1 MSNIKYLK
9 NYVQDFVDSSPVFG
23 TLIYGEVRRVQELVK
38 AKAIK
43 YPLVHLER
51 PTIKTQTNG
60 YGNYTL
66 WFIGNLNVFMKY
78 DTSGESSAMDES
90 ILNSEESIIDVLL
103 AFQKKI
109 NHDAASGLIEIDPNP
124 DEDLNTL
131 EPIPIN
137 ALDKHVGRQI
147 DFKFSINVS
156 NKLC

>member
-9 NYVQDFVDSSPVFG
+9 NYVKGFVDSSPISG
-23 TLIYGEVRRVQELVK
+23 TLIYGEVRRVQEFVK
-38 AKAIK
+38 ATTIN
-43 YPLVHLER
+43 YPLIHLER
-51 PTIKTQTNG
+51 PTIKTKTNG

-66 WFIGNLNVFMKY
+66 LFMGTLNVFLKY
-78 DTSGESSAMDES
+78 DTSGESSATDES
-90 ILNSEESIIDVLL
+90 ILDAEESIIDVLL

-109 NHDAASGLIEIDPNP
+109 NHDAANGIIEIDTEP

-156 NKLC
+156 NQLC